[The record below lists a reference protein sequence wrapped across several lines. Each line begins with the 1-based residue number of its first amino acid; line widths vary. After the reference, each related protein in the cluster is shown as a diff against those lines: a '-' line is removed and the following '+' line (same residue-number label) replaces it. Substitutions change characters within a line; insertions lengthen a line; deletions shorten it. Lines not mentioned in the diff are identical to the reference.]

1 MSLTNVFQIRCPHP
15 LTQSFHLM
23 CIILS
28 FIYTYYLHI
37 LFLSIQKD
45 VCFLLV
51 ALTLCASFVA
61 QIWTGKK
68 TGGFTCG
75 LTIFIEN
82 ILIIELAGWYIA
94 APCIEVIC
102 LYQLIHR
109 YTDNNALT
117 VLCASFVAQ
126 IWTGKKTGGFT
137 CGLTIFIENIL
148 IIELAGWYIAAPCIE
163 VICLYQLIHRYTDNN
178 ALTVLCAILSY
189 KEFADVSFDRIRGI
203 LEKLTRYDE
212 EYEITWHDISMKVI
226 WWLLKARCYIDLT
239 SKCVRLIIVMGS
251 VKAMVCILCFELMVK
266 CAYACYVPDN
276 RSLIIIY
283 CIFVTSLFN
292 NMQRIPRYSM
302 CMLDIGLSCIYM
314 CVGIAIGSFSYTWYI
329 IQISLMII
337 QYLLDKTSPA
347 IHELLCLLEE
357 MEGANDAANSVNT
370 TEVTERSN
378 VVS

>member
-1 MSLTNVFQIRCPHP
+1 MAIILASSSVLKFILSYIDTNTLLSFTLWITMSLTNVFQIRCPHP

-117 VLCASFVAQ
+117 VLCA
-126 IWTGKKTGGFT
+126 
-137 CGLTIFIENIL
+137 
-148 IIELAGWYIAAPCIE
+148 
-163 VICLYQLIHRYTDNN
+163 
-178 ALTVLCAILSY
+178 ILSY

-203 LEKLTRYDE
+203 LEKLTWYDE

-357 MEGANDAANSVNT
+357 MEGANDAANSANT